1 MEKPVLL
8 RAELRH
14 CEWNDDEPWYGDVE
28 NVVEVMPVYYHDR
41 HFDDIAD
48 VAWREKMRQA
58 YSPARYIAD
67 CIAMTRNIAATW
79 DLVSVTLD
87 GIDVTDSVNA
97 AWLRYYT
104 SHRQDFV

>member
-1 MEKPVLL
+1 MERPQPVLL

-14 CEWNDDEPWYGDVE
+14 CGWDDDDNVE
-28 NVVEVMPVYYHDR
+28 NVIEEMPVYYHDR
-41 HFDDIAD
+41 RFDDIAD
-48 VAWREKMRQA
+48 VEWREKMRQA
-58 YSPARYIAD
+58 YSPARHIAD

-87 GIDVTDSVNA
+87 GVDVTDSVNA